1 MKREEYGTSGKA
13 LGTEANSAAPEAQRT
28 EHGTVAKKDMPMTRR
43 EKIHTWIAVVMLVMG
58 LAFMW
63 AGFWTPPV
71 GDISNS
77 VLGAAGEC
85 FAIGGGLLGL
95 TQYVHYSLRAG
106 FKSIRRDLQDGK
118 LRGYEE
124 DDEG

>member
-1 MKREEYGTSGKA
+1 M
-13 LGTEANSAAPEAQRT
+13 TEAET
-28 EHGTVAKKDMPMTRR
+28 VVAKKELPMTRR

-63 AGFWTPPV
+63 AGFWTEPV

-106 FKSIRRDLQDGK
+106 FKSIRRDLQEGN
-118 LRGYEE
+118 LRGYDE
-124 DDEG
+124 DDER

>member
-1 MKREEYGTSGKA
+1 MKREEYYE
-13 LGTEANSAAPEAQRT
+13 TEGNDS
-28 EHGTVAKKDMPMTRR
+28 GTVAGTKKDMPMTKR
-43 EKIHTWIAVVMLVMG
+43 EKIHTWIALVMLVMG
-58 LAFMW
+58 VAFMW

-106 FKSIRRDLQDGK
+106 FKSIRRDIRNGDLK
-118 LRGYEE
+118 GYEE